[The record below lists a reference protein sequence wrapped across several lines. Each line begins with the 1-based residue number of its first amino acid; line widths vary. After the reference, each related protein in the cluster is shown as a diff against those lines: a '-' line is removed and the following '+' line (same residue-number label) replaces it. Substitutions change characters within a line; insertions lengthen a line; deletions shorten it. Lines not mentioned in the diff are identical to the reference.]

1 MDCPKLRR
9 RTPVSKWK
17 VGTSLLFACCAA
29 GCANPGESA
38 PATNLSTQ
46 QLNAEIREPIE
57 RLTHRSAAEPQ
68 VARDG
73 TTQVVDLRGGF
84 QSVTMVRRN
93 PDGTFSGIC
102 TNSADEAVRFLTSE
116 PAPAVEDR

>member
-1 MDCPKLRR
+1 MDCSKLKRH
-9 RTPVSKWK
+9 TPVSRWK
-17 VGTSLLFACCAA
+17 VSTSLLFACCATA
-29 GCANPGESA
+29 CANPGEPT
-38 PATNLSTQ
+38 PATTASTR

-57 RLTHRSAAEPQ
+57 RLTHRSAGETQ

-84 QSVTMVRRN
+84 QSVTIVRRN

-102 TNSADEAVRFLTSE
+102 TNSTDDAVRFLTSE